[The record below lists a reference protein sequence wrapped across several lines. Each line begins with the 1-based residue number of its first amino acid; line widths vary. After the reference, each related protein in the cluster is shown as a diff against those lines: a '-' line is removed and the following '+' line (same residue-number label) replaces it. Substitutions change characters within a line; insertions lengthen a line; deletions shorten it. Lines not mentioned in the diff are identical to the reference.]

1 MAGKEDGRFNRF
13 KKKIA
18 LGVLRMGAE
27 PYKWLNAWGNR
38 TLGYEV
44 GKYTYG
50 APRVVF
56 PTGRLKIGSFC
67 SIAWDVTIY
76 LGGNHRTDWFALYPF
91 GGPRWPEADGLHDV
105 LRGKGDV
112 TIGSDVWIGSNV
124 IVMSGVT
131 IGDGAVVATG
141 SVVTADVPPFTIVG
155 GNPARPIRKRF
166 DDDVIEKLLE
176 LRWWDWPDEKIR
188 ANIHVLC
195 GSDRERLFALE

>member
-1 MAGKEDGRFNRF
+1 M
-13 KKKIA
+13 
-18 LGVLRMGAE
+18 
-27 PYKWLNAWGNR
+27 
-38 TLGYEV
+38 
-44 GKYTYG
+44 
-50 APRVVF
+50 
-56 PTGRLKIGSFC
+56 
-67 SIAWDVTIY
+67 
-76 LGGNHRTDWFALYPF
+76 
-91 GGPRWPEADGLHDV
+91 
-105 LRGKGDV
+105 RGKGDV